1 MDANE
6 LWHIIINEIEVI
18 KKETD
23 SLHHPVLERACTSIK
38 EAIDKFFSEQV
49 SIGLPHPHP
58 RSRIYRSEPK
68 TWDIRDT
75 SSDELANLI
84 IKKAKKTKKKP
95 ICVFDLDGT
104 LFDVGYRTIGIIKE
118 WLESDAAMHFDKS
131 ILQKIRKINYDH
143 IGYSLSHLF
152 ENSGFDLRNQQIMA
166 VFSSIER
173 VWKKK
178 FFDGISLVKYDQT
191 IENSCE
197 FVKYLKN
204 NGLEIFYLTGRY
216 WHSMRHGTIEQL
228 KKFDF
233 PLLEENLILKLNPFE
248 DDQLF
253 KAEQIRILGKE
264 FDICGNFENE
274 YLNLAYMALEAK
286 NAINVIVD
294 SQHSGRPT
302 PLLEIPIYRIS
313 QFEKCK
319 KNE

>member
-6 LWHIIINEIEVI
+6 LWHTIRSEIEVI

-23 SLHHPVLERACTSIK
+23 AAHHPILERACLSIK
-38 EAIDKFFSEQV
+38 DAIDKFFSEQV
-49 SIGLPHPHP
+49 AMGLPHPHP

-68 TWDIRDT
+68 TWEIHDSN
-75 SSDELANLI
+75 SSEIFNLI
-84 IKKAKKTKKKP
+84 LKKAKKSKKRP

-104 LFDVGYRTIGIIKE
+104 LFDVGFRTIGIIKE
-118 WLESDAAMHFDKS
+118 WLQSDASSHFDQRL
-131 ILQKIRKINYDH
+131 IQKIAKINYDH

-178 FFDGISLVKYDQT
+178 FFDGITLVQYDQM
-191 IENSCE
+191 IKNSCN
-197 FVKYLKN
+197 FVKDLHI
-204 NGLEIFYLTGRY
+204 NGVEIFYLTGRY

-228 KKFDF
+228 NKFNF
-233 PLLEENLILKLNPFE
+233 PLKEENLILKLNPFE

-253 KAEQIRILGKE
+253 KSEQIRILAKE
-264 FDICGNFENE
+264 FEVCGNFENE
-274 YLNLAYMALEAK
+274 YLNLAYMVLEAK
-286 NAINVIVD
+286 SAINVIVD

-302 PLLEIPIYRIS
+302 PVLEVPIYRIS
-313 QFEKCK
+313 HFDERDID
-319 KNE
+319 E

>member
-6 LWHIIINEIEVI
+6 LWHIIQSEINII
-18 KKETD
+18 KQETD
-23 SLHHPVLERACTSIK
+23 ANHHPVLERACLSIK

-49 SIGLPHPHP
+49 AMGLPHPHP

-68 TWDIRDT
+68 MWDIREST
-75 SSDELANLI
+75 STEIFDLI
-84 IKKAKKTKKKP
+84 LKKAKNAKKKP

-104 LFDVGYRTIGIIKE
+104 LFDVGFRTIGIIKE
-118 WLESDAAMHFDKS
+118 WLLSEAVSHFEPS
-131 ILQKIRKINYDH
+131 IVQKISKINYDH

-152 ENSGFDLRNQQIMA
+152 ENSGFDLRNQQVMA

-178 FFDGISLVKYDQT
+178 FFDGISLVQYDEM
-191 IENSCE
+191 IKNSCN
-197 FVKYLKN
+197 FVKNLHI
-204 NGLEIFYLTGRY
+204 NGIEIYYLTGRY

-228 KKFDF
+228 NKFHF
-233 PLLEENLILKLNPFE
+233 PLKEENLILKLNPFE

-253 KAEQIRILGKE
+253 KSEQIRILAKE
-264 FDICGNFENE
+264 FEVCGNFENE

-302 PLLEIPIYRIS
+302 PVLEIPIYRIS
-313 QFEKCK
+313 HFDESK
-319 KNE
+319 KDE